1 MDEAERKRY
10 LLHAALP
17 AFDRRI
23 EQARRKAEAGL
34 VVMRH
39 PYIALSFG
47 KDSTVMAHILLSCW
61 PQLPVLYVNCGQWD
75 EWPDTPRVKAAFL
88 RRCPCA
94 FTELT
99 GPSIVEAYIS
109 AGGLYVQDE
118 EATPT
123 ARRAQREYGLSL
135 TKILDAEAQQRGY
148 DGVFVGLRREES
160 DNRARLFATRG
171 TLYWAATRQQWI
183 CHPLADWHAAD
194 VWAYIVRHELPYNEL
209 YDLAPEGRER
219 ARNGAM
225 MGTRSARHGRLVFL
239 KRMYPDWFNQLAAR
253 FPEVR
258 AYV

>member
-1 MDEAERKRY
+1 MKEAERKRY

-17 AFDRRI
+17 ILAQRI
-23 EQARRKAEAGL
+23 EQSRRRAAAGL
-34 VVMRH
+34 AAMHR

-47 KDSTVMAHILLSCW
+47 KDSTVMAHLLLSWW

-75 EWPDTPRVKAAFL
+75 EWPDTPRVKAEFL
-88 RRCPCA
+88 GRCPCA
-94 FTELT
+94 FTELA
-99 GPSIVEAYIS
+99 GPSIMEAYIQ

-118 EATPT
+118 EATPS

-135 TKILDAEAQQRGY
+135 IETLDAEAQRQGY
-148 DGVFVGLRREES
+148 DGAFVGLRREES
-160 DNRARLFATRG
+160 DNRARLFAMHG
-171 TLYWAATRQQWI
+171 TLYQTATRRQWV
-183 CHPLADWHAAD
+183 CHPLADWGAAD
-194 VWAYIVRHELPYNEL
+194 VWAYIVRHDLPYNEL

-225 MGTRSARHGRLVFL
+225 IGTRSARYGRLVFL
-239 KRMYPDWFNQLAAR
+239 KRMYPDWFNHFAAR